1 MGLKE
6 YILRRG
12 VETLVAFFVLIT
24 LGFYMFRVMPG
35 DPTAFLLLNPNISP
49 ETRAL
54 LKQRLGLDSP
64 LHIQYFY
71 YIKNFIMGE
80 FGYSFQYGRPVLG
93 LIFSYRLINTLILVG
108 SSTIL
113 AILIGLFL
121 GIIAASRRT
130 SFLDVSLLV
139 FSLAFNSMPSFW
151 LGMLL
156 LLVLGVYMGLF
167 PLGGTLSLNVGGN
180 IVSLIADYL
189 WHITLPVTVLTLI
202 QIGYN
207 FLIARTVLIDVLTE
221 SYIVTAR
228 AKGVPERLVLLRHAL
243 RNAMLPLIT
252 VIALQLAGI
261 FTGAVITETVFSWD
275 GLGTLLYE
283 AVDTRDYPLL
293 QGLYAVITIVFLVA
307 NYVTDVLY
315 AFIDPRVRY
324 GGE

>member
-139 FSLAFNSMPSFW
+139 FSLAFNSMPSFC
-151 LGMLL
+151 
-156 LLVLGVYMGLF
+156 
-167 PLGGTLSLNVGGN
+167 PS
-180 IVSLIADYL
+180 
-189 WHITLPVTVLTLI
+189 
-202 QIGYN
+202 
-207 FLIARTVLIDVLTE
+207 
-221 SYIVTAR
+221 
-228 AKGVPERLVLLRHAL
+228 
-243 RNAMLPLIT
+243 
-252 VIALQLAGI
+252 
-261 FTGAVITETVFSWD
+261 
-275 GLGTLLYE
+275 
-283 AVDTRDYPLL
+283 
-293 QGLYAVITIVFLVA
+293 
-307 NYVTDVLY
+307 
-315 AFIDPRVRY
+315 
-324 GGE
+324 

>member
-1 MGLKE
+1 
-6 YILRRG
+6 
-12 VETLVAFFVLIT
+12 
-24 LGFYMFRVMPG
+24 
-35 DPTAFLLLNPNISP
+35 
-49 ETRAL
+49 
-54 LKQRLGLDSP
+54 
-64 LHIQYFY
+64 
-71 YIKNFIMGE
+71 
-80 FGYSFQYGRPVLG
+80 
-93 LIFSYRLINTLILVG
+93 
-108 SSTIL
+108 
-113 AILIGLFL
+113 
-121 GIIAASRRT
+121 
-130 SFLDVSLLV
+130 
-139 FSLAFNSMPSFW
+139 
-151 LGMLL
+151 
-156 LLVLGVYMGLF
+156 
-167 PLGGTLSLNVGGN
+167 
-180 IVSLIADYL
+180 
-189 WHITLPVTVLTLI
+189 LPVTVLTLI